1 MAPHKRF
8 FDLQA
13 MASGSFRCRK
23 NVASLF
29 CTKAFSLF
37 AHFGIVLLR
46 LFAGFPLPNQS
57 VFSATCFIC
66 HILNGHHFM
75 STNTSLKFAKV
86 WCSFCKKI
94 QNRLFNI
101 WVWPQN
107 INKQIKAV
115 VSLFKLEFDLI
126 RLVSYGQN
134 CFLKLTPR
142 AVSVLR
148 SIYTVQHILVN
159 LCCAAFICRMTKIGL
174 ILSLCVVPYGIS
186 LLCKTHTCAVLH
198 QFVLRQK

>member
-1 MAPHKRF
+1 MSLLERKRRADEYLVSNAKMRRIMLASKMAPHKRF

-86 WCSFCKKI
+86 
-94 QNRLFNI
+94 
-101 WVWPQN
+101 
-107 INKQIKAV
+107 
-115 VSLFKLEFDLI
+115 
-126 RLVSYGQN
+126 
-134 CFLKLTPR
+134 
-142 AVSVLR
+142 
-148 SIYTVQHILVN
+148 
-159 LCCAAFICRMTKIGL
+159 
-174 ILSLCVVPYGIS
+174 
-186 LLCKTHTCAVLH
+186 
-198 QFVLRQK
+198 